1 MLAVSDFSEDF
12 AAYEVAAHLKVAAA
26 LLATGRFAEA
36 AESASRGLELNP
48 DAGGLWLVRAE
59 AEYRLANFDVAR
71 RAFEHAALLVPL
83 DGRRRCLLAECY
95 GRTGDAAHARS
106 ALTLLVDDPNCDAA
120 VLPLVAAGYGQLGD
134 CDRALAVCRLAAERQ
149 PQEAAP
155 HFGAAYYLRR
165 LGYPA
170 ATIVPWAMRAF
181 ELESHV
187 PLYRTT
193 LALLLAESGRRE
205 EAYDLLRD
213 QPIDGCGC
221 PGRLRRM
228 MTLFQAVGDHKRWQ
242 ECSLRLRNM
251 RSDD

>member
-1 MLAVSDFSEDF
+1 VNDPLHDLPLATE
-12 AAYEVAAHLKVAAA
+12 
-26 LLATGRFAEA
+26 LLASGRFAEA
-36 AESASRGLELNP
+36 AETAARGVELNP
-48 DAGGLWLVRAE
+48 DLGQLWLVRAE
-59 AEYRLANFDVAR
+59 AEYRLANFDVGR
-71 RAFEHAALLVPL
+71 RAFEHAALLVPI
-83 DGRRRCLLAECY
+83 DGRRQCLLAECY
-95 GRTGDAAHARS
+95 GRTGDVVHAR
-106 ALTLLVDDPNCDAA
+106 AMLAFLAEDPDCDVN

-149 PQEAAP
+149 PREAAP

-170 ATIVPWAMRAF
+170 AAIVPWARRAF
-181 ELESHV
+181 ENEPRI

-213 QPIDGCGC
+213 QPLDGCGC

-228 MTLFQAVGDHKRWQ
+228 MALFQAVGDHERWQ
-242 ECSLRLRNM
+242 ECSQRLREL
-251 RSDD
+251 RTDD

>member
-1 MLAVSDFSEDF
+1 MLAVNDPSHDLPLATE
-12 AAYEVAAHLKVAAA
+12 
-26 LLATGRFAEA
+26 LLAAGRFAEA
-36 AESASRGLELNP
+36 AEMAARGVELNP
-48 DAGGLWLVRAE
+48 DLGQLWLVRAE

-83 DGRRRCLLAECY
+83 DGRRQCLLAECY
-95 GRTGDAAHARS
+95 GRTGDVAHARGVL
-106 ALTLLVDDPNCDAA
+106 AFLVEDPDCDAN

-134 CDRALAVCRLAAERQ
+134 CERALAVCRLAAERQ
-149 PQEAAP
+149 PREAAP

-181 ELESHV
+181 EIESDV

-205 EAYDLLRD
+205 EAYDLLRE

-228 MTLFQAVGDHKRWQ
+228 MALFQAVGDHDRWQ
-242 ECSLRLRNM
+242 ECSQRLRSL